1 MDCRAWSYS
10 DIPAM
15 ADRTCGFLF
24 TPNNGRPAR
33 MQLDQNQG
41 PPTTYVPDRFQSVG
55 FGQTPVRTP
64 SPAPAAAVEP
74 AGVTTTEPPKPR
86 RPRVRKQ
93 PNQAIYMKLPS
104 DLVKN
109 LKLMAVAEDRTQ
121 SDIASQAIRE
131 FVGEW
136 VSPYKKNSAA
146 A

>member
-1 MDCRAWSYS
+1 
-10 DIPAM
+10 
-15 ADRTCGFLF
+15 
-24 TPNNGRPAR
+24 

-41 PPTTYVPDRFQSVG
+41 PATTYVPDRFQAVG
-55 FGQTPVRTP
+55 FGQPPVRTP
-64 SPAPAAAVEP
+64 QPAPAALVEP
-74 AGVTTTEPPKPR
+74 AEVTTTEPPKPR